1 MFGTLRY
8 GRQGGDAKFV
18 DQTGVFLARDPA
30 SLHSACDSCRVRKVC
45 RVPLITDLFHE
56 KV

>member
-8 GRQGGDAKFV
+8 GRQGDDAKFV
-18 DQTGVFLARDPA
+18 DQTGVFLARDAA
-30 SLHSACDSCRVRKVC
+30 SLDSACDSCRVRKVC
-45 RVPLITDLFHE
+45 RVPLGTELFHE